1 VFLSQARTW
10 ISNVICRGPSI
21 CLVNKG
27 VVDYCS
33 FCWYWW
39 IWWPSLFKLY
49 LHNNTFTYRPA
60 TTICLHV
67 TININDIWIIRY
79 ILYKRHS
86 QLLTLCFVCLR
97 FVYLML
103 SVFLYSTFLIA
114 PLVSS
119 HIYCVPIRSQDLDFQ
134 RHMS

>member
-1 VFLSQARTW
+1 
-10 ISNVICRGPSI
+10 
-21 CLVNKG
+21 
-27 VVDYCS
+27 
-33 FCWYWW
+33 
-39 IWWPSLFKLY
+39 
-49 LHNNTFTYRPA
+49 
-60 TTICLHV
+60 
-67 TININDIWIIRY
+67 
-79 ILYKRHS
+79 LYKRHS

-134 RHMS
+134 RHMSWFFHMFSELRCDRWLLVLLILVKLMTITV